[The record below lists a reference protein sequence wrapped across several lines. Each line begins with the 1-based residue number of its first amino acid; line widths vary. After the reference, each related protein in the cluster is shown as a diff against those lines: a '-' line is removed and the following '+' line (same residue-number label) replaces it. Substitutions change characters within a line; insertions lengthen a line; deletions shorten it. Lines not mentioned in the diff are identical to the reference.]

1 MLEVLQRV
9 RSRIGEIAG
18 TVDEAQYRINSRGG
32 SRRESGRREGRGSQ
46 NGLHDTIADALVDQ
60 LFVITDHLRVQLVEV
75 LSVLAIGPV
84 GDRSIEAIDNV
95 SEEALNA
102 VKELAS
108 KIDEVFDVVD
118 RIVDIGEKLTL
129 TNVLVEK
136 PIKIGT
142 RVLNRLLTSIDN
154 IIGAIGKNR

>member
-18 TVDEAQYRINSRGG
+18 TVDEAQYRINSRM
-32 SRRESGRREGRGSQ
+32 SSGRGNRRGSQ
-46 NGLHDTIADALVDQ
+46 NGLNDTIADALVDQ

-84 GDRSIEAIDNV
+84 GDRAVETIDNV

-108 KIDEVFDVVD
+108 KIDEVFDGVD

-129 TNVLVEK
+129 TNVVVEK
-136 PIKIGT
+136 PVKIGT
-142 RVLNRLLTSIDN
+142 RVLNRLMTSIDN